1 MKNVILF
8 GMINKM
14 AMTGAPRRHTQA
26 EYLKEASVNSRS
38 YYSFFPYIRDFVQ
51 SCGFKGAL
59 GVVVADVREL
69 QAKTNGTFLGSEGKT
84 CC

>member
-1 MKNVILF
+1 MTGNVILF

-14 AMTGAPRRHTQA
+14 ARTGAPRRHTQA

-51 SCGFKGAL
+51 SCGFKYDGDCKIKKGAI
-59 GVVVADVREL
+59 
-69 QAKTNGTFLGSEGKT
+69 
-84 CC
+84 